1 MSEKYALKSMQF
13 IISTIAYLI
22 IFIAV
27 CASVGFSDNIIMLFN
42 GIFFI
47 IYILSLWKTGM
58 DTFEFYDSQY
68 FVVDMLSVATYANIP
83 RIFISWKSLKYFICL
98 SLVLI
103 GLNESIC
110 VVWDIL
116 CHKNSVGEE
125 GKGFHLKWTIFTF
138 LGIIGI
144 LVSIITICFIEIS
157 DNIIYL
163 LDVCNILYQ
172 FLLLISW
179 WVSEYCILKKHNST

>member
-1 MSEKYALKSMQF
+1 M
-13 IISTIAYLI
+13 
-22 IFIAV
+22 IFITV
-27 CASVGFSDNIIMLFN
+27 CVSVGFSDNIIMLFN
-42 GIFFI
+42 GSFFI

-58 DTFEFYDSQY
+58 DTFEFYDSKY

-116 CHKNSVGEE
+116 CHKKSVGEK
-125 GKGFHLKWTIFTF
+125 GKEFHLMWTILTF
-138 LGIIGI
+138 FGIIGI
-144 LVSIITICFIEIS
+144 LVSIIIICFIEIPN
-157 DNIIYL
+157 NIIYIF
-163 LDVCNILYQ
+163 DVGNILYQ
-172 FLLLISW
+172 FLLLVSW
-179 WVSEYCILKKHNST
+179 WVAKYCILTKQKLT